1 MRSTGLRVWQHRSVK
16 GALQQLECSMGKPEG
31 QLEALALME
40 SLQYMFCVLASAL
53 QPPLRPP
60 PARFQLYEALRSLGH
75 NLSAPRRDPATG
87 AEAEPLSRAPSGAS
101 MPRAPSGAS
110 MSRASSSASVAGG
123 AAPQAPATAEAF
135 WEALKKV
142 GGVGGRVECSKCSAC
157 ASNVHL
163 GSQKL

>member
-1 MRSTGLRVWQHRSVK
+1 MPPHR
-16 GALQQLECSMGKPEG
+16 GCP
-31 QLEALALME
+31 
-40 SLQYMFCVLASAL
+40 
-53 QPPLRPP
+53 
-60 PARFQLYEALRSLGH
+60 QLYEALRSLGH

-101 MPRAPSGAS
+101 MPRAASGAS

-142 GGVGGRVECSKCSAC
+142 GDPLVGKQ
-157 ASNVHL
+157 L
-163 GSQKL
+163 GCRLGW

>member
-1 MRSTGLRVWQHRSVK
+1 
-16 GALQQLECSMGKPEG
+16 MGKA
-31 QLEALALME
+31 QLR
-40 SLQYMFCVLASAL
+40 ASAL
-53 QPPLRPP
+53 LGVTATPVRFRVNAPEPPLRPP

-101 MPRAPSGAS
+101 MHRVPSGAS

-142 GGVGGRVECSKCSAC
+142 GGVGGRVECSKCSDC

-163 GSQKL
+163 CSRKL